1 MVHWGFKRSSSYRD
15 RQLKAA
21 AESIEEHRVDGV
33 RFDVQP
39 IGPAAQRII
48 DSDWTHVGRQCEHWR
63 WDDIVR
69 NHKRDGC
76 WCFAIWSENRLCA
89 VVAARANKD
98 HISVEY
104 IEADPSE
111 GAILRGQ
118 RAAIALDLVLRYGE
132 ACGLDEL
139 RINPLNE
146 ALVRFYQTIADI
158 EPFPDHEKPVY
169 YRLEI

>member
-1 MVHWGFKRSSSYRD
+1 MSWGFKRSASYRE

-21 AESIEEHRVDGV
+21 AESIADHRAEGV
-33 RFDVQP
+33 HFDVQP
-39 IGPAAQRII
+39 IGPSAQRTILT
-48 DSDWTHVGRQCEHWR
+48 DWEGAGRQCKHWL
-63 WDDIVR
+63 WEDIVR

-76 WCFAIWSENRLCA
+76 WCFAIWSEDRLCA

-104 IEADPSE
+104 MEGDPRDD
-111 GAILRGQ
+111 AILRGQ

-132 ACGLDEL
+132 ACGVDEL